1 MNKKLN
7 AINAELAPH
16 GIDIRP
22 YRSKRRFADA
32 RFMARL
38 KACGGGYE
46 IIGYFETLGNAADAA
61 RETALG

>member
-16 GIDIRP
+16 RIDIRP
-22 YRSKRRFADA
+22 YRSQKWFADA
-32 RFMARL
+32 RFLARRR
-38 KACGGGYE
+38 AWGGGYE
-46 IIGYFETLGNAADAA
+46 VIGYFETLDKAASAA